1 MISIDQDGNVSVL
14 NEIIEQDENE
24 EIKDENIIQIDFW
37 QWIILVFG
45 VIFMI
50 IIIRSSLTNVQ
61 Y

>member
-1 MISIDQDGNVSVL
+1 MISIDQEGNVSVL

-24 EIKDENIIQIDFW
+24 EITDDNIILIDFW
-37 QWIILVFG
+37 QWIILAFG